1 MYASPT
7 NLPKVRNRPIRFIVS
22 LMCPQSGH
30 TKSQLYTLHSQLCCG
45 ATPTCNFCKNLRK
58 KSQLDFRQ
66 LNDILLLY
74 EIELLE
80 NEQFTIEQYIA
91 KQKPTEKQVIS
102 NV

>member
-1 MYASPT
+1 MYG
-7 NLPKVRNRPIRFIVS
+7 FIS
-22 LMCPQSGH
+22 
-30 TKSQLYTLHSQLCCG
+30 TRT
-45 ATPTCNFCKNLRK
+45 FCKNLRK

-66 LNDILLLY
+66 VNDILLLY

-91 KQKPTEKQVIS
+91 KQKSTEKQVIS